1 MESRAVDQ
9 TRGWEREGSTTEFLK
24 YQSAGII
31 SGRQW
36 GAIGGFRAGG
46 WFTRVLIFRVI
57 TYATIRCQESNG
69 RGLRVTGESSKRI

>member
-9 TRGWEREGSTTEFLK
+9 TRGWEREGSTTELLK

-36 GAIGGFRAGG
+36 GAIGGFRARG
-46 WFTRVLIFRVI
+46 WFTRVLSFRVI
-57 TYATIRCQESNG
+57 TYATIWEEILEVRSLVG
-69 RGLRVTGESSKRI
+69 RL

>member
-9 TRGWEREGSTTEFLK
+9 TRGWEREGSNTELLK
-24 YQSAGII
+24 YQSAGIV

-46 WFTRVLIFRVI
+46 WFTRVLIF
-57 TYATIRCQESNG
+57 
-69 RGLRVTGESSKRI
+69 